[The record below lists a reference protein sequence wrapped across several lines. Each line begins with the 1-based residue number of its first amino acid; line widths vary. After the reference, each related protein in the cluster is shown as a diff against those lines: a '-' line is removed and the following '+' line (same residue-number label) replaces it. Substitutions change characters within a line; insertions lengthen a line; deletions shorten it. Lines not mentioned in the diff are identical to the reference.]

1 MKIYSVIV
9 SVKNF
14 YDQISDSDIKLYEEI
29 RKLKTWEGGD
39 YTTGIGCLLN
49 YDYIENHYR
58 LTVIVLSR
66 QKQLDAESKP
76 IQQIEFVRQLKKLDA
91 YFNFADAGNNQS
103 MLVLTNLEKI
113 NEINEILLRKSN
125 SFKNLGKLSRN
136 ES

>member
-29 RKLKTWEGGD
+29 RKLKIWEGGD

-66 QKQLDAESKP
+66 QK
-76 IQQIEFVRQLKKLDA
+76 
-91 YFNFADAGNNQS
+91 
-103 MLVLTNLEKI
+103 
-113 NEINEILLRKSN
+113 
-125 SFKNLGKLSRN
+125 
-136 ES
+136 